1 MASNYPADYSSPQSG
16 QNAKPNTVASAATL
30 TPQHKFTRVTGTT
43 EVTTITP
50 PDPAGYCELTFIWTT
65 GTANGFN
72 TGVSTQGGIAI
83 AYTTVTNRPVTLYY
97 DPRTGL
103 WYPMAVS

>member
-1 MASNYPADYSSPQSG
+1 MSDLLHQNLGVAQSDQQPAVR
-16 QNAKPNTVASAATL
+16 TIASAATIAPSTRL
-30 TPQHKFTRVTGTT
+30 TRITGTT

-50 PDPAGYCELTFIWTT
+50 PVSGYHELVFIWTT

-72 TGVSTQGGIAI
+72 TGGNIGI

-97 DPRTGL
+97 DNVAKVY
-103 WYPMAVS
+103 YPMAVS